1 MKGRT
6 STKENKTEYQLRRE
20 ALGYSRD
27 KASELMDFVS
37 ADRLEK
43 IENEVSPPRPEEIL
57 AMSNAYQ
64 DPELCNYFCSVQ
76 CPIGQKY
83 VPSVKIRDLS
93 EIVLKMLSSL
103 NSVERQRDR
112 FIDITADGKIE
123 GEEIKDFVDI
133 QNELEKISLTVEAMQ
148 LWVEQMIATGAID
161 AEAYNACKNP

>member
-93 EIVLKMLSSL
+93 EIVLIG
-103 NSVERQRDR
+103 V
-112 FIDITADGKIE
+112 
-123 GEEIKDFVDI
+123 
-133 QNELEKISLTVEAMQ
+133 
-148 LWVEQMIATGAID
+148 
-161 AEAYNACKNP
+161 